1 MENIHYITYATHDE
15 GTYKELINNNY
26 NIKLI
31 TLGWNLKWICYKDK
45 LKNIYKYILNLPDND
60 IIVFL
65 DGFDT
70 IINNFPNNL
79 LENFKSYDC
88 KILFSKD
95 NKSSGEYIT
104 NKMFGNKNII
114 ANSGMYMGYVKELKC
129 FFKYILK
136 KKGKDDQILINKYID
151 NFNYIK
157 IDIDNKIF
165 KNLNYYEIYFNKKV
179 EQLFCQKPGILT
191 LNRIYRAIYDNSQF
205 YVKELLLISI
215 IIIYLLNKCKL
226 FDIIYILLIFLI
238 YFFSFIDKSYMFE
251 IIN

>member
-31 TLGWNLKWICYKDK
+31 TLGWNLKWISYKDK
-45 LKNIYKYILNLPDND
+45 LINIYKYICQLSNDND
-60 IIVFL
+60 IIVYL

-79 LENFKSYDC
+79 LENFKNYDC

-95 NKSSGEYIT
+95 SKSAGKYIT
-104 NKMFGNKNII
+104 NKMFGNKDIL
-114 ANSGMYMGYVKELKC
+114 ANAGMYMGYVKELKY

-151 NFNYIK
+151 KFDFIK

-165 KNLNYYEIYFNKKV
+165 KNLNYYEIFLNKKP
-179 EQLFCQKPGILT
+179 EQLFYQKPGNLT
-191 LNRIYRAIYDNSQF
+191 LNRIYRSIHDNSQF
-205 YVKELLLISI
+205 YTKEILLITI
-215 IIIYLLNKCKL
+215 LIIYLLHKCKL
-226 FDIIYILLIFLI
+226 FDIIFVLLILLI
-238 YFFSFIDKSYMFE
+238 YFFYFIDKSYL
-251 IIN
+251 I